1 MLAMD
6 VHVVIM
12 AGGIGSR
19 LWPAST
25 PERPKQF
32 IDVLGTGR
40 TLIQMTVDRFLRVCD
55 IGNFWVVTSE
65 RYVGMVKEQLPGIPS
80 DHILA
85 EPEPRNTAPCI
96 AYACRKIA
104 MRHPDANVIV
114 TPSDALVT
122 DVDAFS
128 SAIMK
133 AYAFTASS
141 SSIVTVG
148 IVPDRPETG
157 YGYVCASGREHGKV
171 VKVLAFKEKPDR
183 KTAES
188 YLAEGNYF
196 WNAGIFVWNVKTI
209 EEQLRK
215 HAPGIC
221 DVMDMMSPSFYTDS
235 EKDVLSEHFRKCEKV
250 SIDYAVMEKSDD
262 IYVISGEFGWS
273 DLGSWS
279 AVKDHLKPDADG
291 NAVVGESVVLS
302 GCRNCIVH
310 ASGPVAVEGLDGCVV
325 AEKDGKML
333 VCRLSEEQHVKE
345 FSEALKK

>member
-1 MLAMD
+1 MD

-279 AVKDHLKPDADG
+279 AVKDHLKPDAVG

-310 ASGPVAVEGLDGCVV
+310 ASGPVAVEGLDGYVV

>member
-1 MLAMD
+1 MD
-6 VHVVIM
+6 THVVIM

-25 PERPKQF
+25 PEMPKQF
-32 IDVLGTGR
+32 IDVLGVGKS
-40 TLIQMTVDRFLRVCD
+40 LIQMTVDRFLRVSG

-65 RYVGMVKEQLPGIPS
+65 RYVDTVKEQLPDIPAE
-80 DHILA
+80 HILA

-114 TPSDALVT
+114 TPSDAVVADT
-122 DVDAFS
+122 EAFS
-128 SAIMK
+128 SAMGK
-133 AYAFTASS
+133 ALAFTSS
-141 SSIVTVG
+141 SASIVTVG

-157 YGYVCASGREHGKV
+157 YGYVCASGKESGKV

-183 KTAES
+183 KTAET
-188 YLAEGNYF
+188 YLSEGNYF

-209 EEQLRK
+209 EEQLRM
-215 HAPGIC
+215 HAPGIYGVI
-221 DVMDMMSPSFYTDS
+221 DAMSPSFYT
-235 EKDVLSEHFRKCEKV
+235 EKEKEVLSEHFKECEKV

-279 AVKDHLKPDADG
+279 AVKDHMVTDADG
-291 NAVVGESVVLS
+291 NAVVGDRVVLS
-302 GCRNCIVH
+302 ECRNCIVH
-310 ASGPVAVEGLDGCVV
+310 ASGPVAVEGLDGYVV
-325 AEKDGKML
+325 AEKNGKML
-333 VCRLSEEQHVKE
+333 VCRLSEEQRVKE
-345 FSEALKK
+345 FSGMLGQ

>member
-1 MLAMD
+1 M
-6 VHVVIM
+6 
-12 AGGIGSR
+12 
-19 LWPAST
+19 
-25 PERPKQF
+25 
-32 IDVLGTGR
+32 
-40 TLIQMTVDRFLRVCD
+40 
-55 IGNFWVVTSE
+55 
-65 RYVGMVKEQLPGIPS
+65 
-80 DHILA
+80 
-85 EPEPRNTAPCI
+85 
-96 AYACRKIA
+96 
-104 MRHPDANVIV
+104 
-114 TPSDALVT
+114 
-122 DVDAFS
+122 
-128 SAIMK
+128 
-133 AYAFTASS
+133 
-141 SSIVTVG
+141 
-148 IVPDRPETG
+148 
-157 YGYVCASGREHGKV
+157 
-171 VKVLAFKEKPDR
+171 
-183 KTAES
+183 
-188 YLAEGNYF
+188 
-196 WNAGIFVWNVKTI
+196 WNVKTI

-310 ASGPVAVEGLDGCVV
+310 ASGPVAVEGLDGYVV